1 MDHYYFWSEKGS
13 RKKEGSF
20 NQFLDGH
27 EQFSN
32 SKNFW
37 HLFFV

>member
-1 MDHYYFWSEKGS
+1 MDHYYFSSEKGS
-13 RKKEGSF
+13 RKKGSF